1 MTVVEGNGCPGT
13 SASVVITQKPMPD
26 AQIAGVSVSAGG
38 ILSLSASPDGATVS
52 HQWSLNGTALLGATS
67 ATYAVRQSGTYQV
80 TISNDGCVGVSLP
93 LSVNVPNSGG
103 RMAAEPAPGK
113 SLLTVS
119 PNPSAGQITIRLHL
133 PEPAPATLTL
143 TNLAGQQ
150 LRYWPLPTPQIWH
163 EYAADLRG
171 LPTGTYLIVAE
182 ATGQRVVSKLLIE

>member
-1 MTVVEGNGCPGT
+1 
-13 SASVVITQKPMPD
+13 
-26 AQIAGVSVSAGG
+26 
-38 ILSLSASPDGATVS
+38 
-52 HQWSLNGTALLGATS
+52 
-67 ATYAVRQSGTYQV
+67 
-80 TISNDGCVGVSLP
+80 
-93 LSVNVPNSGG
+93 
-103 RMAAEPAPGK
+103 MAAEPAPEK